1 MDFFDAQ
8 EAAKKRTSL
17 LVVLF
22 GAAVLAIIATIYLA
36 ARVALGTGTALLDPV
51 LLLQVSFVVGVVIAT
66 GSAIRTAS
74 LRGGG
79 PAVAELLGGRRVA
92 TDTTDPDERR
102 LMNVVEEMSIA
113 SGVPVPA
120 VYVLEGEV
128 GINAFAAGHS
138 IHDAAVA
145 VTLGALRA
153 FNRDELQGV
162 VAHEF
167 SHILNGD
174 MRLNIRLMGVL
185 YGILLLAIL
194 GRGILYASPRG
205 GSRSRNGGGGHIM
218 LLGLA
223 LLLVGY
229 IGVFFGK
236 LIKAAVSRQREY
248 LADSAA
254 VQFTRNPEGLSG
266 ALKKIGAASHG
277 SRIANHHA
285 EELSHLFF
293 ANGVRGAFAGML
305 STHPPLEDR
314 IRRLDP
320 SWQGELPAG
329 SLRVV
334 SHASESGPAALV
346 SSIGAPGPRH
356 IAYAAALLDH
366 VPDELKHAVHDPVE
380 SVAVVFALVTAGS
393 GGVSAAERDVVTA
406 YGGPDL
412 ARRVEQMVPMIQ
424 REGVEARLPL
434 LDITLPALQRL
445 SPDESRK
452 FHSTVRALVEA
463 DGTLRMFEF
472 ALLHTLSRR
481 LGLSGDA
488 PRGGRVRSFDRV
500 REEVQA
506 VLSAVAWA
514 GSEGGRDEAEHAFS
528 AGARHLPS
536 PASSIRLMEKDETG
550 MDAIDRALTSLEQ
563 ASPPVQRRFLEACAE
578 TASHDGIIRPE
589 EAEILRAIAESLDC
603 PIPPLLAD

>member
-8 EAAKKRTSL
+8 EAAKKRTAL

-22 GAAVLAIIATIYLA
+22 AAAVLAIIATIYLV
-36 ARVALGTGTALLDPV
+36 ARVALGTGTALLDPA

-74 LRGGG
+74 LRSGG

-92 TDTTDPDERR
+92 TDTRDPEERR

-120 VYVLEGEV
+120 VYVLEGED

-145 VTLGALRA
+145 VTRGALRA

-185 YGILLLAIL
+185 YGILLLAII

-205 GSRSRNGGGGHIM
+205 GGRSRNGGGGHIM

-305 STHPPLEDR
+305 STHPPLEER

-320 SWQGELPAG
+320 SWQGGLKPGPERA
-329 SLRVV
+329 V
-334 SHASESGPAALV
+334 SRGAESRPSALV
-346 SSIGAPGPRH
+346 SSIGAPGPGH

-366 VPDELKHAVHDPVE
+366 VPAELKHAVHDPVE
-380 SVAVVFALVTAGS
+380 SVAVVFALVAA
-393 GGVSAAERDVVTA
+393 VSEGLTAAEREVVTA

-412 ARRVEQMVPMIQ
+412 ARRVELIIPMILQ
-424 REGVEARLPL
+424 EGVEARLPL

-445 SPDESRK
+445 SPDESRT
-452 FHSTVRALVEA
+452 FHSAVRALVEA
-463 DGTLRMFEF
+463 DGSLRMFEF

-481 LGLSGDA
+481 LGLSADS
-488 PRGGRVRSFDRV
+488 PRGGRTRSFDRV
-500 REEVQA
+500 REEVQT

-514 GSEGGRDEAEHAFS
+514 GGGTREEAAGAFA

-536 PASSIRLMEKDETG
+536 AASSIRLMSREETG
-550 MDAIDRALTSLEQ
+550 LDAIDRALTALEE
-563 ASPPVQRRFLEACAE
+563 AAPAVQRRFLEACAE

-589 EAEILRAIAESLDC
+589 EAEVLRAIAESLDC